1 MALICLGVLTIW
13 WQNIKNTFRNKKR
26 KEGRKE
32 ERKKE
37 RKRERERKKERERKR
52 EKRIKSS
59 YLYDFKS
66 VRGKKRQTTQQ
77 EEKLKIS
84 DTVKG
89 KAEKGKAFY

>member
-37 RKRERERKKERERKR
+37 RKKERENVVYTYSGKVC
-52 EKRIKSS
+52 S
-59 YLYDFKS
+59 L
-66 VRGKKRQTTQQ
+66 KKRNSVTCCNMNRLQ
-77 EEKLKIS
+77 
-84 DTVKG
+84 G
-89 KAEKGKAFY
+89 H